1 VTSKEVEK
9 RMSSIQQEIQILK
22 RKIKSETDSIN
33 YHETQIQESNL
44 VIETYKSRI
53 ALNEQIINDESEV
66 K

>member
-1 VTSKEVEK
+1 MTNKEAEQ

-22 RKIKSETDSIN
+22 RKIKNETDNIN
-33 YHETQIQESNL
+33 YHEQQIQESNL

>member
-1 VTSKEVEK
+1 MTSKEVEQ

-22 RKIKSETDSIN
+22 RKIQNETDSIN

>member
-1 VTSKEVEK
+1 MTSKEAEQ

-22 RKIKSETDSIN
+22 RKIKNETDSIN

>member
-1 VTSKEVEK
+1 MTSKEAEQ

-22 RKIKSETDSIN
+22 RKIQSETDSIN

>member
-1 VTSKEVEK
+1 MTSKEVEK

-22 RKIKSETDSIN
+22 RKIQNETDSIN

>member
-1 VTSKEVEK
+1 MTNKEAEQ

-22 RKIKSETDSIN
+22 RKIENERNSIN
-33 YHETQIQESNL
+33 YHEQAIQESNL
-44 VIETYKSRI
+44 VIETYNSRI

>member
-1 VTSKEVEK
+1 MTNKEAEK

-22 RKIKSETDSIN
+22 RKIENERNSIN
-33 YHETQIQESNL
+33 YHEQAIQESNL
-44 VIETYKSRI
+44 VIETYNSRI

>member
-1 VTSKEVEK
+1 MTSKEAEQ

-33 YHETQIQESNL
+33 YHEQAIQESNL

-53 ALNEQIINDESEV
+53 ALNEQIINDESGV

>member
-1 VTSKEVEK
+1 MTNKEAEQ

-33 YHETQIQESNL
+33 YHKQAIQESNL

>member
-1 VTSKEVEK
+1 MTNKEAEQ

-22 RKIKSETDSIN
+22 RKIKSETDNIN
-33 YHETQIQESNL
+33 YHEQAIQESNL

>member
-1 VTSKEVEK
+1 MTSKEAEQ

-33 YHETQIQESNL
+33 YHEQAIKESNL

>member
-1 VTSKEVEK
+1 MTNKEAEQ

-22 RKIKSETDSIN
+22 RKIESERNSIN
-33 YHETQIQESNL
+33 YHEQAIQESNL
-44 VIETYKSRI
+44 VIETYNSRI

>member
-1 VTSKEVEK
+1 VTSKEVEQ

-22 RKIKSETDSIN
+22 RKIQSETDSIN

>member
-1 VTSKEVEK
+1 MTNKEAEQ

-33 YHETQIQESNL
+33 YHEQAIQESNL

>member
-1 VTSKEVEK
+1 MTNKEAEQ

-22 RKIKSETDSIN
+22 RKIKSETDNIN
-33 YHETQIQESNL
+33 YHEQAIQESNW

>member
-1 VTSKEVEK
+1 MTSKEVEK

-22 RKIKSETDSIN
+22 RKIKSETDNIN
-33 YHETQIQESNL
+33 YHEQAIQESNL

>member
-1 VTSKEVEK
+1 MTNKEAEQ

-22 RKIKSETDSIN
+22 RKIKNETDNIN
-33 YHETQIQESNL
+33 YHEQAIQESNL

>member
-1 VTSKEVEK
+1 MTSKEAEQ

-33 YHETQIQESNL
+33 YHEQAIQESNL

>member
-1 VTSKEVEK
+1 MTSKEAEQ

-22 RKIKSETDSIN
+22 RKIESETDSIN
-33 YHETQIQESNL
+33 YHEKQIQESNL

>member
-1 VTSKEVEK
+1 MTNKEAEQ
-9 RMSSIQQEIQILK
+9 RMSSILQEIQILK
-22 RKIKSETDSIN
+22 RKIKSETDNIN
-33 YHETQIQESNL
+33 YHEQAIQESNL

>member
-1 VTSKEVEK
+1 MTSKEAEQ

-22 RKIKSETDSIN
+22 RKIKNETDSIN
-33 YHETQIQESNL
+33 YHEQAIQESNL

>member
-1 VTSKEVEK
+1 MTNKEAEQ

-22 RKIKSETDSIN
+22 RKIKSETDNIN
-33 YHETQIQESNL
+33 YHEQAIQESNL
-44 VIETYKSRI
+44 VIETYNSRI